1 MRKAPERPRAHWD
14 AGKVRALR
22 RHLGAT
28 QQELAEQMGIRQQT
42 VSEWETGLYRPRG
55 PSATLLFRIAE
66 DAGFEYSV
74 ASDASGPAGADPSA
88 P

>member
-1 MRKAPERPRAHWD
+1 MRQSPRKPRPHWD

-28 QQELAEQMGIRQQT
+28 QQEMAEQMGIRQQT
-42 VSEWETGLYRPRG
+42 VSEWETGIYRPRG
-55 PSATLLFRIAE
+55 PSATLLSLIAE

-74 ASDASGPAGADPSA
+74 ASEPSGPSGADPSA

>member
-1 MRKAPERPRAHWD
+1 MRQSPRKPRPHWD

-42 VSEWETGLYRPRG
+42 VSEWETGIYRPRG
-55 PSATLLFRIAE
+55 PSATLLSLIAE
-66 DAGFEYSV
+66 DAGLESA
-74 ASDASGPAGADPSA
+74 ASPPATGSPEG
-88 P
+88 

>member
-1 MRKAPERPRAHWD
+1 MRQSPRKPRPHWD

-42 VSEWETGLYRPRG
+42 VSEWETGIYRPRG
-55 PSATLLFRIAE
+55 PSATLLSLIAE
-66 DAGFEYSV
+66 DAGFEYE
-74 ASDASGPAGADPSA
+74 ASPPATGSPEG
-88 P
+88 